1 MKKDIEIPIVKN
13 VYIAMIQ
20 EWNDDFLAKKWNA
33 YILNDRNSPIE
44 MALVVSKGYEGNRK
58 TSTMR
63 HSIAFM
69 HPKSYAKIELVQDDV
84 LQLNNEFYLTFFA
97 DGKLYEKKF
106 LFKKNSIDENLVIKV
121 PLMNQPG
128 ILGQ

>member
-44 MALVVSKGYEGNRK
+44 MALVVSKGYEGNKK

-69 HPKSYAKIELVQDDV
+69 DPKSYAKIELVQDDV

>member
-1 MKKDIEIPIVKN
+1 
-13 VYIAMIQ
+13 MIQ

-44 MALVVSKGYEGNRK
+44 MALVVSKGYEGNKK

-69 HPKSYAKIELVQDDV
+69 DPKSYAKIELVQDDV

-106 LFKKNSIDENLVIKV
+106 LFKKNSIDENHVIKV
-121 PLMNQPG
+121 PLMNRPG

>member
-1 MKKDIEIPIVKN
+1 
-13 VYIAMIQ
+13 MIQ

-44 MALVVSKGYEGNRK
+44 MALVVSKGYEGNKK

-69 HPKSYAKIELVQDDV
+69 DPKSYAKIELVQDDV

-121 PLMNQPG
+121 PLMNRSG